1 MQVVDDAPAVN
12 HRDWQLE
19 WEELVSKYLSIRAQE
34 REVQAG
40 LQEESVIKGQLE
52 DVKRKLKVFE
62 KAGHADI
69 LKAYQLRQNQ
79 SKAIDSWEKT

>member
-1 MQVVDDAPAVN
+1 MYAI
-12 HRDWQLE
+12 RSYY
-19 WEELVSKYLSIRAQE
+19 ELVSQYLSIRAQE

-52 DVKRKLKVFE
+52 DVKRKLEVFE
-62 KAGHADI
+62 KAGHADV

-79 SKAIDSWEKT
+79 SKAIDSWEKIV